1 MRKELLKTARL
12 LVAVAPDLHCEIA
25 DLLQH
30 TGFSRVQAVT
40 EPRSLISLFDSYKP
54 DLLVFDCTIAN
65 VDSLSLLKTLRSH
78 VTEEDYLPILAIT
91 MDRSRRAH
99 KDALSFGAKDL
110 ISKPFEHMEFLL
122 RVNNLLETRF
132 AHQHMEIVVKERT
145 NSLLKAQRDLLDCL
159 VKVAD
164 YRDGN
169 VARHGRR
176 VGKIACQI
184 AIELGLPR
192 HQAEQIGRAAELHD
206 IGKIGIPDTLLSRP
220 GKLTDAEFE
229 EVKKHT
235 SIGADILSGFTLPF
249 LKLAS
254 EVARYHHEQWE
265 GGGYLGLRGEAIPL
279 AARITAL
286 ADTVDALLQDRPYRA
301 AQDFKEVLSIV
312 RKQRGEQFDPQVV
325 DAFLKLCSG
334 DLEVLGNALVKEG
347 APPAPDPQ
355 TTHGL
360 RRAIE
365 GARDLWSRSAAR
377 PT

>member
-1 MRKELLKTARL
+1 MRKELLKTAKL
-12 LVAVAPDLHCEIA
+12 LVAVAPDLSYEIA
-25 DLLQH
+25 VLLERA
-30 TGFSRVQAVT
+30 GFSRVHAV
-40 EPRSLISLFDSYKP
+40 EPRSLISEFNTYKP
-54 DLLVFDCTIAN
+54 DLLVFDCTMAN
-65 VDSLSLLKTLRSH
+65 VDSLSLLKTLRAH

-132 AHQHMEIVVKERT
+132 THQHMEIVVKERT

-176 VGKIACQI
+176 VGKIAGQI

-206 IGKIGIPDTLLSRP
+206 IGKIGIPDTLLFRP

-235 SIGADILSGFTLPF
+235 SIGADILSGFTLPL

-254 EVARYHHEQWE
+254 EIARYHHEQWT
-265 GGGYLGLRGEAIPL
+265 GAGYVGLSGEAIPL
-279 AARITAL
+279 PARITAL

-312 RKQRGEQFDPQVV
+312 RRQRGEQFDPQVV
-325 DAFLKLCSG
+325 DAFLSLCSG
-334 DLEVLGNALVKEG
+334 DLEVLGDALTKEG
-347 APPAPDPQ
+347 APPVPDPEAA
-355 TTHGL
+355 HAL
-360 RRAIE
+360 RRAIA
-365 GARDLWSRSAAR
+365 GARERWSRSAVR